1 MTFHLEDFDG
11 PLELL
16 LTLVQAHK
24 MDLHNIPILALIDQ
38 YTAVVTAAQVEEPEV
53 ASSFIEMAARLV
65 EMKSWLLLPRS
76 QEAEQMKQELTGR
89 LIEYDRCRRLAARL
103 GQMAREVE
111 VYTRPP
117 AALEADPLY
126 PLHHA
131 PQLLA
136 DCWQAMAGKARPRPV
151 TQEVFE
157 PLVAAPLVSVGRR
170 VVPVLRSLARGQVSR
185 LDQLFYPGQEVS
197 ATVATFLAV
206 LELVRAG
213 RLEIADDGGLT
224 VRRGRLAHPS
234 PMTEEGEEETHGAT

>member
-89 LIEYDRCRRLAARL
+89 PDRVRPVPPAGGPA
-103 GQMAREVE
+103 GADGPGGGGVHPAPGGPGG
-111 VYTRPP
+111 RPP
-117 AALEADPLY
+117 LPAPPRPSAAGR
-126 PLHHA
+126 
-131 PQLLA
+131 LLA
-136 DCWQAMAGKARPRPV
+136 GHGGQGKAPAGDPGGVRAAGGGPLCVGGEPGGARAAEPGPGQGESAGPAVFTPGRKCRPRW
-151 TQEVFE
+151 
-157 PLVAAPLVSVGRR
+157 
-170 VVPVLRSLARGQVSR
+170 
-185 LDQLFYPGQEVS
+185 
-197 ATVATFLAV
+197 ATFLAV

-213 RLEIADDGGLT
+213 RLEIADGRRADHPPGG
-224 VRRGRLAHPS
+224 GWPIPAP
-234 PMTEEGEEETHGAT
+234 

>member
-89 LIEYDRCRRLAARL
+89 LIEYDRCRRLAAQL
-103 GQMAREVE
+103 GQMARGVE

-117 AALEADPLY
+117 TRLETAPLY
-126 PLHHA
+126 PLHHS
-131 PQLLA
+131 PQVLA
-136 DCWQAMAGKARPRPV
+136 GCWQAMAGRSKPQPV
-151 TQEVFE
+151 AQEAFE
-157 PLVAAPLVSVGRR
+157 PLVAAPFVSVESR
-170 VVPVLRSLARGQVSR
+170 VVHVLRSLARDKVSR
-185 LDQLFYPGQEVS
+185 LDQLFFPGQEVS

-224 VRRGRLAHPS
+224 VRRGRLNRPIH
-234 PMTEEGEEETHGAT
+234 TEEEETHGAT